1 MKKLLTRPISPAAS
15 FLTGLVTVVMLLS
28 LWEVIAHSVPK
39 SPLRQS
45 PIVPPIEFIFGESL
59 LGMSDYWKL
68 PYWAP
73 VPEMGGEQTYRGAFL
88 ALGFHSLAT
97 LLRVI
102 LGLFVGALAGTGLGL
117 LVSVSKT
124 CRSIVAGP
132 LHLIR
137 MCPLLALIPLFQY
150 WFGANNLGAVIYI
163 AYGVGV
169 FYFVATI
176 NAVQNIPAKFVE
188 SARTFGATKISVYR
202 HVILPGILP
211 ELFSSIH
218 VTMALAWTAAIG
230 AEYIGVDNG
239 IGRMIIWA
247 DFFSHTGRMMLVTC
261 VIVFFILAS
270 LNVCRRLERRL
281 LRWMPSRAH

>member
-1 MKKLLTRPISPAAS
+1 MKKLLTRPISPVAS
-15 FLTGLVTVVMLLS
+15 FLTSLVTVILLFL
-28 LWEVIAHSVPK
+28 LWETIAHSVPK

-59 LGMSDYWKL
+59 LGMSDYWKF
-68 PYWAP
+68 PFWAP

-88 ALGFHSLAT
+88 ALGFHSLST
-97 LLRVI
+97 LLRVVVGLA
-102 LGLFVGALAGTGLGL
+102 LGGLAGTGLGL
-117 LVSVSKT
+117 LVSVSKS
-124 CRSIVAGP
+124 CRAAVAGP

-150 WFGANNLGAVIYI
+150 WFGANNVGAVIYI

-169 FYFVATI
+169 FYFVSAI
-176 NAVQNIPAKFVE
+176 NAVQNIPVKFIEAAK
-188 SARTFGATKISVYR
+188 TFGATQLGVYR
-202 HVILPGILP
+202 HVVMPGILP

-270 LNVCRRLERRL
+270 LNVCRRVERRL
-281 LRWMPSRAH
+281 LRWMPNRPH